1 MSLSFLSEGKFI
13 ALGEIISKNLFFYF
27 LKNQK
32 STNYTPITSWSVF
45 DEKAI
50 RQNSSAESS
59 ASNFITPSSQNQNRS
74 RLQLMVKPESSRCI
88 VRQNMSFHPP
98 GFPLTSSPAL
108 WRVPCAFSL
117 FFPPDSFFNRM
128 SAVCRMPACTT
139 NWMMD
144 LIEWWLSFMPRSSSQ
159 IENSLPKVWVW

>member
-13 ALGEIISKNLFFYF
+13 ALGEIISKNLFFFYF

-45 DEKAI
+45 DEKILQQNHQLPISSHHRPKTRIVPACSWWWNLSRPGASFARTWAFI
-50 RQNSSAESS
+50 RQDFRWQA
-59 ASNFITPSSQNQNRS
+59 R
-74 RLQLMVKPESSRCI
+74 RLSDV
-88 VRQNMSFHPP
+88 FH
-98 GFPLTSSPAL
+98 AL
-108 WRVPCAFSL
+108 SHL